1 MTFQDLQLRLL
12 EELRHRVRSGAAT
25 ERGLARDTGLSQPHL
40 HHVLKGKRLLS
51 VEKADI
57 VRSVNRLLTHQ
68 DMELDPES
76 YSADAFQDEAVNLI
90 QINVRGR
97 ILQISFH
104 ATAELVST
112 EEFRV
117 PYTLNGTVRAFNQ
130 ELLEKDII

>member
-57 VRSVNRLLTHQ
+57 VLRRL
-68 DMELDPES
+68 ELDLLH
-76 YSADAFQDEAVNLI
+76 LI
-90 QINVRGR
+90 
-97 ILQISFH
+97 
-104 ATAELVST
+104 TAEELH
-112 EEFRV
+112 EFNTR
-117 PYTLNGTVRAFNQ
+117 R
-130 ELLEKDII
+130 